1 MNNSPSRTLK
11 EKILDEK
18 QTNELVTV
26 LTPPSGVLFLYIIFF
41 PVHCRVYLLFSYIF
55 FMELYFVK
63 NVTVHLFII

>member
-26 LTPPSGVLFLYIIFF
+26 LTPPSGVLFLYIILF

-55 FMELYFVK
+55 LWNYILLKM
-63 NVTVHLFII
+63 